1 MLATRET
8 APMMGQSELTL
19 DDSSLTHAT
28 ADALSALRHWGEK
41 LVGPRGWSKQDSTGS
56 LDENGKVIAGDVDN
70 PNLTDAERDNILY
83 RDKVYMSTRYKIR
96 DVMGDIYGHAV
107 CNGVPNRVVNFFL
120 IATITLSILF
130 FVADSFNMSSSVA
143 QCNVRNNTNLLAEI
157 AAGNITCRTQV
168 FEFCGETCFTVMEG
182 IFTHIFISEL
192 IVNCAVAESYFRKRN
207 WNGLCVAWWWWWW
220 QCGQERMWEGIW
232 KCVTPLTEWQCDLA
246 WRLVVVVAVRCCRT
260 DRCLLLG
267 PSVPSFHSIP
277 FHALHCIPFHCI
289 PFHCI
294 PFHFIPFHFI

>member
-1 MLATRET
+1 MDQQQQQQQQRAESPDSGLLSLSDEDEDHRDIEQAVGNDGDDEDERQRQRQRREQGDGATKRRRMLATRET

-143 QCNVRNNTNLLAEI
+143 QCNVRNNT
-157 AAGNITCRTQV
+157 
-168 FEFCGETCFTVMEG
+168 
-182 IFTHIFISEL
+182 
-192 IVNCAVAESYFRKRN
+192 
-207 WNGLCVAWWWWWW
+207 
-220 QCGQERMWEGIW
+220 
-232 KCVTPLTEWQCDLA
+232 
-246 WRLVVVVAVRCCRT
+246 
-260 DRCLLLG
+260 CLLYTS
-267 PSVPSFHSIP
+267 PSPRDRG
-277 FHALHCIPFHCI
+277 
-289 PFHCI
+289 
-294 PFHFIPFHFI
+294 